1 MEVIVTSSLLMLAV
15 TAMLTLFNGIQ
26 QTAARQQ
33 SRSETSDQV
42 RLAMERMTK
51 EIRQATNIRAGSSPT
66 SLDMDTYVGGVE
78 RQVTWAIADGDLTRT
93 IDGNTI
99 TMVERVQVNGIFTY
113 TPDATDPSVVTI
125 TLVAK
130 PETFQKD
137 IAEITITSEIK
148 LRNR

>member
-51 EIRQATNIRAGSSPT
+51 EIRQATNIRAGSTGT
-66 SLDMDTYVGGVE
+66 SLDMDAYVGGE
-78 RQVTWAIADGDLTRT
+78 EKHVTWTLADGELTRT
-93 IDGNTI
+93 IDGSTI
-99 TMVERVQVNGIFTY
+99 TMVERVQVSGIFTY
-113 TPDATDPSVVTI
+113 TPDATDPSVISI

-137 IAEITITSEIK
+137 VSEITLTSEIK